1 MDGPG
6 IGSPQSAGPSA
17 GIVGSGAASS
27 ASTAKPSWPRR
38 PTRDELRLRGVEI
51 DRLISA
57 EMKDCLKD
65 NEGLSPGIT
74 ECAFCVTI
82 ADSRNEDNPLVGV
95 SEQFQVMTEYRHE
108 EMIGKNCRFLNH
120 GCSLQPDHVAGLR
133 RSCRTGCPFTAV
145 LQNRRKSGEL
155 FLNLVDL
162 RGLTIALNSSTGEE
176 LWLIIGIQADVSR
189 VKSWANRPQD
199 HLADLRVATRRLRER
214 FATEFAALGAMG
226 LLFAQGEEKAPPLGP
241 NGRWDLLQTPIWR
254 EGEYP
259 LEMPQ
264 ADDDGGT

>member
-6 IGSPQSAGPSA
+6 PGSPQSTGPSA
-17 GIVGSGAASS
+17 GIAGSGTASS

-38 PTRDELRLRGVEI
+38 PTWDELRLRGVEI
-51 DRLISA
+51 DRLIKA

-65 NEGLSPGIT
+65 NEGLSPAIA
-74 ECAFCVTI
+74 ECLFCVTI
-82 ADSRNEDNPLVGV
+82 ADSRDEDNPLVGV

-120 GCSLQPDHVAGLR
+120 GCAIPPDHVAGLR
-133 RSCRTGCPFTAV
+133 RTCRTGCAFTAM

-162 RGLTIALNSSTGEE
+162 RGLTIAQNRSTGEE
-176 LWLIIGIQADVSR
+176 LWLIVGIQADVSR
-189 VKSWANRPQD
+189 VWASRPHE

-214 FATEFAALGAMG
+214 FATEFAELGAMG
-226 LLFAQGEEKAPPLGP
+226 LLFAQAQEKAPPLGSG
-241 NGRWDLLQTPIWR
+241 GRWDLLETPSWR
-254 EGEYP
+254 QGDYP
-259 LEMPQ
+259 SEMPSRV
-264 ADDDGGT
+264 DDDSGM